1 MLLCVMN
8 GELIERRRRIKHHNF
23 QKLQK
28 ASAKAKGWPTI
39 TEILEYTEDFIM
51 GLVKY
56 LIDKAMAATGLNKV
70 KEVVDKIKSTC
81 LTVKETV

>member
-1 MLLCVMN
+1 
-8 GELIERRRRIKHHNF
+8 
-23 QKLQK
+23 
-28 ASAKAKGWPTI
+28 
-39 TEILEYTEDFIM
+39 M